1 MSRKSRPRTK
11 TKTRDYL
18 LMLRDKAGLTQKQVA
33 MAMGVEPHVYNQIEN
48 GKGGAL
54 MNAKKLLALADL
66 LIVKTESANTLNL
79 SSKVYSSLCFL

>member
-1 MSRKSRPRTK
+1 
-11 TKTRDYL
+11 
-18 LMLRDKAGLTQKQVA
+18 MLRDKAGLTQKQVA

-66 LIVKTESANTLNL
+66 LMPHDLR
-79 SSKVYSSLCFL
+79 CFLQLEVQYQSKIDELNGINAQE